1 MGTLLSVLIFL
12 GKFLRKKAY
21 ILCVHIEGR
30 IVGSRKRGS
39 RNKGV
44 RIGVRIEV
52 RIERISKEGQKRGVR
67 IEGISKRGVRIE
79 VRNRAYTLGV
89 LIERISFS

>member
-1 MGTLLSVLIFL
+1 M
-12 GKFLRKKAY
+12 
-21 ILCVHIEGR
+21 E
-30 IVGSRKRGS
+30 
-39 RNKGV
+39 
-44 RIGVRIEV
+44 
-52 RIERISKEGQKRGVR
+52 GVR